1 MNENENATNNKT
13 PRPARTDRAWRR
25 QERKAIKAMAAA
37 PARDKHEGKKRRRS
51 IAYADY
57 SGSTPTQA
65 LQRVSRLQA
74 LERFFGRR
82 NHAQRLRAFF
92 NHREAVLRAS
102 AATDDFGV
110 RDAHGLVGRRVETNP
125 DDQFVYPEEG

>member
-1 MNENENATNNKT
+1 MNENTNTNTNT
-13 PRPARTDRAWRR
+13 PRRTDRAWRR
-25 QERKAIKAMAAA
+25 QERKDIKAMAAA
-37 PARDKHEGKKRRRS
+37 PARDKHEGKKKRRS

-74 LERFFGRR
+74 LERFFGRK

-102 AATDDFGV
+102 AATDERLSLALQV
-110 RDAHGLVGRRVETNP
+110 LEDAGFSRKALRACKIDTP
-125 DDQFVYPEEG
+125 

>member
-1 MNENENATNNKT
+1 MNENTNTNTNT
-13 PRPARTDRAWRR
+13 PRRTDRAWRR
-25 QERKAIKAMAAA
+25 QERKDIKAMAAA

-74 LERFFGRR
+74 IERFFGRK

-102 AATDDFGV
+102 AATDERLSLALPV
-110 RDAHGLVGRRVETNP
+110 LEDAGFSRKTLRACKIDLP
-125 DDQFVYPEEG
+125 